1 MKKKLL
7 VAVAAATAAC
17 SAQRQISNDS
27 NADEMSGMADSEAAA
42 QDMSGMS
49 MRSGTIQIESR
60 HAALAGVT
68 FAIVRHAPLVRTIR
82 AVSVVVPN
90 ERALGVVNARVDGWI
105 EKLYVTETGIH
116 IEADEALFALY
127 APELVTVQQEF
138 LLAKRL
144 AATTG
149 DDLLLVAARRRLQLW
164 DISDEEIDALERTGE
179 VQRTL
184 TIRSAFSGHVMAKYV
199 IEGQMIHAG
208 DRLFEI
214 ADLSTVWIEPAIFE
228 QDIPYV
234 RMGQHA
240 SLLLDAIPG
249 RVLEGRVTFIHPA
262 LDPQTRTLRVRI
274 EIANR
279 DFAIKPNMYAT
290 AEIVGTAPQG
300 AIVPLT
306 AILPTGDRDLA
317 FVFRGGGVEPVP
329 VVVGARGDSTI
340 LVTDGLT
347 VGDTVVASATF
358 LFDSE
363 SSLAAAMAGIML
375 DMGMGLDMG
384 GMPAMDMDMPKDST
398 QPDSMAPDMK
408 MDGGR

>member
-1 MKKKLL
+1 MTKRLL
-7 VAVAAATAAC
+7 VALAAATAAC
-17 SAQRQISNDS
+17 SAQQQMGDNS
-27 NADEMSGMADSEAAA
+27 NAGEMSGMADSEAAA

-49 MRSGTIQIESR
+49 MGSGTIQINSR
-60 HAALAGVT
+60 QAALAGVT
-68 FAIVRHAPLVRTIR
+68 FAIVRKAPLVRTIR

-90 ERALGVVNARVDGWI
+90 ERGLGVVTARVDGWI
-105 EKLYVTETGIH
+105 EKLHVAETGRRV
-116 IEADEALFALY
+116 ESGEALFELY
-127 APELVTVQQEF
+127 APDLVTVQEEL

-149 DDLLLVAARRRLQLW
+149 GELLLAAARRRLQLW
-164 DISDEEIDALERTGE
+164 DISDEEIDALESTGQ

-184 TIRSAFSGHVMAKYV
+184 TIRSAFSGHIMEKHV

-228 QDIPYV
+228 QDIPYL
-234 RMGQHA
+234 RLGQSA

-249 RVLEGRVTFIHPA
+249 QVVEGRVTFIHPA

-317 FVFRGGGVEPVP
+317 FVFRAGGVEPVP

-384 GMPAMDMDMPKDST
+384 GMPGMDMDMPGDGT